1 MRYAEYALLL
11 IPLAILVAWIYGIR
25 GLSVRG
31 VLAFLLLFTVIG
43 ATLYFFGA
51 HRVFSGTYVPA
62 HLEGGRVVPGLAK

>member
-1 MRYAEYALLL
+1 MGYAEYALLL